1 MEIKSKFKIAHSFKL
16 NERGLIIV
24 GDIIDGKIN
33 NEDFISFQHNNKEI
47 NLKIKSIES
56 ININNKVS
64 KIALIFYYDNDSE
77 KEILQTIEITEQ
89 IALISQN

>member
-47 NLKIKSIES
+47 SLKIKSIES
-56 ININNKVS
+56 ININNKES